1 MLLHYCMFTF
11 VGVGVIN
18 KLINVRAQSFKG
30 YIEQANRYQIIMM
43 KLSYKPFQFQ
53 HIKNQ

>member
-1 MLLHYCMFTF
+1 MFTF
-11 VGVGVIN
+11 VGVIN

-30 YIEQANRYQIIMM
+30 YIEQANRYQIVMM